1 MKNLKFLDISDEAMI
16 YLAEVDAINAA
27 ASLNTWSSPP
37 IIVVQYQYIFFFKL
51 RQIKFAIGDNYVHIL

>member
-37 IIVVQYQYIFFFKL
+37 IIVVQYQYIFLQIK
-51 RQIKFAIGDNYVHIL
+51 IKFAIWDKYVHIL